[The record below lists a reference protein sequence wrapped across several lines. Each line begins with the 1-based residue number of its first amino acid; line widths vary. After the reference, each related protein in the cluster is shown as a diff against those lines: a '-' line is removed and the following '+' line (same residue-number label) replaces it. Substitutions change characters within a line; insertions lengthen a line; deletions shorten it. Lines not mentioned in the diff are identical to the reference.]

1 MTPVNLN
8 AVKWSQLCDLAER
21 AALLRQPN
29 EAAEALPKAAGR
41 LTTVTPPHEN
51 MADTSLATAFRWA
64 CTAFGL
70 ADPARRA
77 MLAPGLIAQAALVR
91 RMVDP
96 AAPEPTAAA
105 LPVPPIE
112 APEDTPP
119 AWAQRADI
127 GG

>member
-8 AVKWSQLCDLAER
+8 AVKWRQLCDQAEQ

-29 EAAEALPKAAGR
+29 TAADELAKAAGR
-41 LTTVTPPHEN
+41 LTTVTPPHES
-51 MADTSLATAFRWA
+51 MADTALATAFRWS

-70 ADPARRA
+70 ADPGRRSV
-77 MLAPGLIAQAALVR
+77 LAAGLVAQAALVR

-96 AAPEPTAAA
+96 DAPEAAEALAVPT
-105 LPVPPIE
+105 L
-112 APEDTPP
+112 APEEPP
-119 AWAQRADI
+119 AWTQRADI